1 MPEVS
6 FTVATA
12 YFYPHHAV
20 TTIGFVTYAILG
32 LWLPETWP
40 AASGVEFFHRAEK
53 RTAAAYAVIDTFF
66 LAGIKRTGEGCLG
79 TFLATDSIL
88 FWCEY
93 RLPVALRLSRF
104 LVLYGHVPV
113 ASVAVSVSTLWLSAI
128 LFSKASRAICRSSKN
143 HGNSS
148 KSSACGPSTSACSG
162 RG

>member
-1 MPEVS
+1 MGI
-6 FTVATA
+6 T
-12 YFYPHHAV
+12 V
-20 TTIGFVTYAILG
+20 TTGYFNPNHAITSVGLVTHAIFR
-32 LWLPETWP
+32 LWLPEARP
-40 AASGVEFFHRAEK
+40 AASRVRFFHRAEK